1 MFEGTAE
8 FSSCDALKKQLSDNL
23 ATYQESIDVEFPPD
37 QPQNARS
44 HAVFLVI
51 VCRGYYQ
58 AIGFLNASMTFYELL
73 SMAGLQATEAWGN
86 EMLTFTMSIFE
97 TTHRVHT
104 ITSEGAAYTMMF
116 GIMRATELLDEYS
129 KAEWVKHPSVSAD
142 MVLAS
147 LQKDGKGKSV
157 VAGTVA
163 EHTTKL
169 ASLFDS
175 AASLK
180 ASCKS
185 VQEELKALKNKNPN
199 LNM

>member
-1 MFEGTAE
+1 
-8 FSSCDALKKQLSDNL
+8 
-23 ATYQESIDVEFPPD
+23 
-37 QPQNARS
+37 
-44 HAVFLVI
+44 
-51 VCRGYYQ
+51 
-58 AIGFLNASMTFYELL
+58 
-73 SMAGLQATEAWGN
+73 
-86 EMLTFTMSIFE
+86 ML
-97 TTHRVHT
+97 
-104 ITSEGAAYTMMF
+104 F

-129 KAEWVKHPSVSAD
+129 KAEWVTHPSVSAA

-147 LQKDGKGKSV
+147 LQKDGKGKCV

-169 ASLFDS
+169 ASLFDTTV
-175 AASLK
+175 SLK